1 MLLRVCLHNQIQFR
15 YVLNDSWYA
24 SADNMKFIKHD
35 LKKEFAMPLKAN
47 RKVALSLEEKQRG
60 RYQAVSKL
68 DLPAGETFQ
77 IWLEEV
83 AFPLLLAKQ
92 VFTNK
97 DGSKGTLY
105 LVTSDLTLNYDQM
118 TKLYQKRSSR

>member
-1 MLLRVCLHNQIQFR
+1 VVCLGGQYEVHQTR
-15 YVLNDSWYA
+15 
-24 SADNMKFIKHD
+24 
-35 LKKEFAMPLKAN
+35 LKERIRNAAQGQPKS
-47 RKVALSLEEKQRG
+47 RALSLEEKQRG